1 MIDLDHGMELCLEMW
16 HFFNTSHLVRRRAA
30 AKVLQAFLRR
40 ARERIESRRREDTQK
55 APMEESIPVDDAE
68 AENRHTLPNRPK
80 LKLEEA
86 RELDIQVSQEFQ
98 EVEGDTA

>member
-1 MIDLDHGMELCLEMW
+1 
-16 HFFNTSHLVRRRAA
+16 
-30 AKVLQAFLRR
+30 
-40 ARERIESRRREDTQK
+40 
-55 APMEESIPVDDAE
+55 MEESMPVEDAE
-68 AENRHTLPNRPK
+68 AENRHTLRSRPK